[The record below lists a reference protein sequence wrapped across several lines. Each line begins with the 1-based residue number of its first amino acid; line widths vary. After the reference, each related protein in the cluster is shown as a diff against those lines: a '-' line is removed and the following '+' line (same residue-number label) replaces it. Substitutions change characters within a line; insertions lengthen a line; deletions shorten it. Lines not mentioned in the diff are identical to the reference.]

1 MATHTNDMTWR
12 VVLDLVDHQTR
23 PMLAAQRAQNRAIE
37 QQRRELAQAGGSLT
51 RYAERQTLAASKS
64 TASYRRTGAAATTM
78 GAETRRAGEQAARAA
93 SAQERAAIVAQRVG
107 RSYRQEAIEARSLA
121 RAQGETARATQHAA
135 RTQVAAARTQ
145 ETARTRTRRTM
156 LGGAAS
162 AAGGLAAGTAAA
174 AGLGIAA
181 AVKSAVG
188 FEQQMA
194 RVRAVSSA
202 TGKEFGRL
210 KAQALDLGAKTQF
223 SAKDVA
229 DAMYSLSTAGFT
241 ARQTMKTLPGT
252 LSLAAASGQDLAS
265 SAELQASTLRAFG
278 LRAGDAGKV
287 ADSLAYTTNKS
298 AVEMGD
304 LGDSLKYVAPLS
316 RPFHQSM
323 QDMLGSLGVL
333 GNVGIK
339 GEQAGTTIRTALV
352 RLTAP
357 TKQAQGGLD
366 ALRISSSDLYGPKG
380 MRPLPQIIGKM
391 AAGSKGLS
399 IQTRNAAIAHIF
411 GREALSG
418 MINLFTQGQKPI
430 DRFSRGV
437 ERSGGYAARAAK
449 IMRGTAAGAW
459 DNLTGSVET
468 AVIKLSDPVMH
479 RMAAGLNA
487 GAGGVNHF
495 VSALSGGRAR
505 GIGGTL
511 GAGARQVGREIGRM
525 LSALKPAVP
534 FVTRVLIPALKG
546 VAMVVLGP
554 FKLVAPVIRT
564 VANVLGAL
572 GKAAKHVPGL
582 LQAVGV
588 ALAILVARSSM
599 VAGATGRVGTAIRV
613 LTTPLR
619 LLTSLLVG
627 MPAAYT
633 RAGAAAG
640 VMARETQVAAASTRR
655 AASTLGPGVLT
666 GRAAAAAPAA
676 AGATGLLA
684 RGREYVGGIGGW
696 RGAAGLAGRGALI
709 AAPLGALALSQV
721 HGKVGGVASGA
732 LTGAMI
738 GGMAGPWG
746 AAAGAAVGGA
756 LALNSGPNRL
766 KTVIDRTQL
775 RNAVRLRQE
784 LFTADRQRLQG
795 LREEVRAA
803 SHSGTLSKSISGAQA
818 AALSKMAAA
827 RDGVLAARAAQRAA
841 VSFTAGFNQVKGAKN
856 QGKGGGF
863 TNLLPDLAPMTAEMR
878 GRGAKAMIALAAGL
892 ERNHRL
898 PQGATDKVI
907 RQLTN
912 RYGDLVPSLAH
923 NGMLSMRA
931 FDNAIK
937 RSRVVATARGQIAD
951 IKKTWA
957 EAPNTARITSTN
969 AQRVF
974 SAQIAFL
981 RAKVAGTQGAMK
993 GDAERQ
999 LGALV
1004 QTARRYGVLAKEQ
1017 GAIGWRDYG
1026 RQMNQVFSNLRS
1038 GATDVFTSVTRLA
1051 QVAGA
1056 QALNSM
1062 GGGGGGGGP
1071 ARSRGGPQGLPGTGR
1086 RRGGRVF
1093 RAGGLVDVMLSPGE
1107 EVQHGGGSWMVPGAR
1122 TAADTVH
1129 AQVPSGAAVITGH
1142 GQQMM
1147 AQGATVNDAIREQM
1161 PHFRAGGK
1169 VDRPELARYDRRH
1182 TPFQIG
1188 SAPRSAR
1195 MPFRIARAV
1204 GEYMGASPGR
1214 AYQFAQIGR
1223 GEGGGGGDPYPGV
1236 YSNRPDDRGMGWL
1249 QMTPYAHG
1257 RNNWG
1262 AGMLASYRALG
1273 GRMWEQGGG
1282 TVYNP
1287 FTSMRLAL
1295 KLGGGGLGP
1304 WFGTRYLTA
1313 EQRRES
1319 ILAPGVKGHHL
1330 GKAGRRSMY
1339 DAGGGYR
1346 WHHVTQTR
1354 TVKGTPHAALGPV
1367 RIDRFNIGNYLS
1379 GNPADAF
1386 STAYQAALE
1395 GPYRGLLA
1403 GRARNSTLRDQFD
1416 QILEASRIQMVTPE
1430 KQVKTRR
1437 WIREKGPPGPGRRA
1451 AAARVAP
1458 SMSAARAV
1466 GLGRFDGLPVAKW
1479 IIPEARYARAHG
1491 WRGRITSGYRSHAHN
1506 VAQGRLYRSEHEGT
1520 AWPHGAIDFGGF
1532 TSGLGNKLAFM
1543 RAAVGY
1549 RGPKVRAP
1557 IGFRD
1562 DGHASGTGHRRG
1574 GIVRMRTGGRVDAA
1588 RGAAMSALAASRS
1601 HAASAAPRPAARA
1614 AAGRLFGHGQAATVT
1629 RGIFTARPA
1638 ANLEVRGDLFHLA
1651 ELIDGTIAT
1660 HIRTTIAGLRRR
1672 VTQLSHGRRTGGK
1685 LAETAGLKAQIRM
1698 LDRQL
1703 AGVAAPTFNGLV
1715 KRMHQV
1721 QGEIRK
1727 LAKGGLT
1734 RSEHVQV
1741 NRLRAVLALMQTEAG
1756 RRVGN
1761 IVAAVAAQT
1770 TRLERQRTGFDLR
1783 LRRLNIPA
1791 ESARGQDALAKL
1803 LAAQGRAM
1811 RKQVTDL
1818 RRARDRAL
1826 KAGDRGTAKE
1836 INSQLD
1842 ELNATV
1848 RETAVAL
1855 IEAQRSAVLTAAQ
1868 DIVDRAD
1875 FAISMASGWGDIA
1888 DNAAKLAG
1896 TADTPAARQSHADYV
1911 NTVVIPAIDK
1921 KIAADTQAGQSA
1933 RAIFG
1938 ENSSQFRD
1946 AVLAW
1951 MGDIKS
1957 RQDAQLDAQGAIA
1970 DNTAA
1975 TADQLKQVGGQLSF
1989 GFGGQQFTDDLINS
2003 GVGA

>member
-1 MATHTNDMTWR
+1 MATRTEDLTYR
-12 VVLDLVDHQTR
+12 LVLDLVDHQTR
-23 PMLAAQRAQNRAIE
+23 PMLAAQRAQTRAIE
-37 QQRRELAQAGGSLT
+37 QQRRELAQTGGSLT
-51 RYAERQTLAASKS
+51 RYAERQALAASKS

-107 RSYRQEAIEARSLA
+107 KSYRQEAIEARSLA

-135 RTQVAAARTQ
+135 RTQ
-145 ETARTRTRRTM
+145 ETARARTHKAL
-156 LGGAAS
+156 LGGATS

-174 AGLGIAA
+174 AGFGIAA

-210 KAQALDLGAKTQF
+210 KNQALDLGAKTQF

-241 ARQTMKTLPGT
+241 AQQTMKTLPGT
-252 LSLAAASGQDLAS
+252 LSLAAATGQDLAT
-265 SAELQASTLRAFG
+265 SAELQASALRAFG

-449 IMRGTAAGAW
+449 IMRTTVAGAW
-459 DNLTGSVET
+459 DNFTGSVET
-468 AVIKLSDPVMH
+468 AAIRLSTRAMPTL
-479 RMAAGLNA
+479 RGTLNA

-495 VSALSGGRAR
+495 VAALTTGRGK
-505 GIGGTL
+505 GIGGGIGVL
-511 GAGARQVGREIGRM
+511 VHKVGTGVGDLM
-525 LSALKPAVP
+525 HALAPAAP
-534 FVTRVLIPALKG
+534 FVSGVIVPALAGFGKVLVFAVIG
-546 VAMVVLGP
+546 PLHVVLP
-554 FKLVAPVIRT
+554 LIHTLAAI
-564 VANVLGAL
+564 LGAL
-572 GKAAKHVPGL
+572 GNAAKHVPGL

-599 VAGATGRVGTAIRV
+599 VAGATGRVGTAVRV
-613 LTTPLR
+613 LTAPLR
-619 LLTSLLVG
+619 YLTSILARL
-627 MPAAYT
+627 PAAYT
-633 RAGAAAG
+633 RAGAAAQG
-640 VMARETQVAAASTRR
+640 MAAKTEAAAVETQAAART
-655 AASTLGPGVLT
+655 T
-666 GRAAAAAPAA
+666 AAAAGPAGLMGRA
-676 AGATGLLA
+676 RGLLA

-756 LALNSGPNRL
+756 LALNSGPSF
-766 KTVIDRTQL
+766 IDKIKGQIQL
-775 RNAVRLRQE
+775 RNATRLRQQ
-784 LFTADRQRLQG
+784 LVKADADRLG
-795 LREEVRAA
+795 VLRDEVTQARK
-803 SHSGTLSKSISGAQA
+803 SGDVTASISKRQGAVLAQLAQA
-818 AALSKMAAA
+818 RGQQLA
-827 RDGVLAARAAQRAA
+827 RQATA
-841 VSFTAGFNQVKGAKN
+841 SFTAGFGQIRGAKY
-856 QGKGGGF
+856 QSAAAF
-863 TNLLPDLAPMTAEMR
+863 RNLLPDLAPMTAEMR
-878 GRGAKAMIALAAGL
+878 SRGGKAMVALAAGL
-892 ERNHRL
+892 ERSGRL
-898 PQGATDKVI
+898 PKGSTDKVI
-907 RQLTN
+907 RQLTG
-912 RYGDLVPSLAH
+912 RYGDLVPSLARD
-923 NGMLSMRA
+923 GMLSMRG

-937 RSRVVATARGQIAD
+937 RSRVIQTARGQIAD
-951 IKKTWA
+951 IKRTWSD
-957 EAPNTARITSTN
+957 APRVARITSTN

-974 SAQIAFL
+974 SGQIAFL

-1062 GGGGGGGGP
+1062 GGGGGGP
-1071 ARSRGGPQGLPGTGR
+1071 RGTGR

-1107 EVQHGGGSWMVPGAR
+1107 EVMHGGGSWMVPGPR

-1169 VDRPELARYDRRH
+1169 VDRGELARYDRRH

-1188 SAPRSAR
+1188 SAPRSPR

-1236 YSNRPDDRGMGWL
+1236 YSDRPDDRGMGWL

-1339 DAGGGYR
+1339 DAGNGYR
-1346 WHHVTQTR
+1346 WHHVTQTK
-1354 TVKGTPHAALGPV
+1354 TVKGTPHPALGPV
-1367 RIDRFNIGNYLS
+1367 RIDRFNIGNYLG

-1403 GRARNSTLRDQFD
+1403 GRARNTTLHDQFD

-1520 AWPHGAIDFGGF
+1520 AYPHGAIDFGGF

-1601 HAASAAPRPAARA
+1601 HTASAAAA
-1614 AAGRLFGHGQAATVT
+1614 RLFGHGQAATVT
-1629 RGIFTARPA
+1629 RDIFTARPA
-1638 ANLEVRGDLFHLA
+1638 ANLEVRGDLFRLA

-1703 AGVAAPTFNGLV
+1703 AGVAAPTFAGLV

-1727 LAKGGLT
+1727 LARGGLT

-1770 TRLERQRTGFDLR
+1770 TRLEHQRTGLDLR

-1803 LAAQGRAM
+1803 LAAQGKAM

-1855 IEAQRSAVLTAAQ
+1855 IEAQRSAVLTATQ

-1875 FAISMASGWGDIA
+1875 FGISMASGWGDIA

-1896 TADTPAARQSHADYV
+1896 TADTTAGHQAHADYIT
-1911 NTVVIPAIDK
+1911 NVVIPAIDK

-1933 RAIFG
+1933 RAIYG

-1975 TADQLKQVGGQLSF
+1975 TADQLKQFGGQLSF
-1989 GFGGQQFTDDLINS
+1989 GFGGQQFTDDLLNS